1 VRAFV
6 AVVEDGGLSAAVRR
20 LHVSQS
26 ALSQAMQPLERQ
38 LGARLPTRSRPGVRP
53 TPAGQALA
61 REARSLIEHHD
72 RALAAVTSLAGNA
85 ASVTAGQLRI
95 GVPLTAPP
103 PMGSRRHKVLGDAP
117 GDYIHG

>member
-1 VRAFV
+1 MPAGREADTAESVMTLPPRWMA
-6 AVVEDGGLSAAVRR
+6 AVVLVNLSRA
-20 LHVSQS
+20 
-26 ALSQAMQPLERQ
+26 
-38 LGARLPTRSRPGVRP
+38 GVRP
-53 TPAGQALA
+53 TPAGRALA

-85 ASVTAGQLRI
+85 ASVTAGQLGI